1 MQATLLFNSFK
12 DELET
17 ATEITSS
24 ESIEVSVAKSPP
36 LILEGRAV
44 FRGAET
50 PFPHTQEAAEFINKL
65 TGKGVVAVQVALI
78 NALER
83 RGYRGLEPV
92 ILNTT
97 GRPIIHQ
104 DVTVVVPREEEKEA
118 DKDTATFFE
127 SNPEVLVTLVL
138 LAVLLLAILLT
149 AWWYIW
155 R

>member
-1 MQATLLFNSFK
+1 MNRFK

-24 ESIEVSVAKSPP
+24 ESIEVQVAKSPP
-36 LILEGRAV
+36 LVLEGRAV

-50 PFPHTQEAAEFINKL
+50 SSPHTQEAVDFINKL
-65 TGKGVVAVQVALI
+65 TGKGAVAVQVALT

-83 RGYRGLEPV
+83 RGYGGLGTV
-92 ILNTT
+92 VLNTT

-104 DVTVVVPREEEKEA
+104 DVTVIVPHKEKKVA
-118 DKDTATFFE
+118 DQNTTTFFE
-127 SNPEVLVTLVL
+127 KNPEVLVTLLVL
-138 LAVLLLAILLT
+138 AGLLLAILLT